1 MTMYS
6 GYNII
11 GGQQLVQEQS
21 KQHLLVLIS
30 DCCYTETACIY
41 NYLNSSKPHYPS
53 IWSVSEVLW
62 YMQPLSKHDQL
73 TLNPFISDVTTID
86 LMN

>member
-1 MTMYS
+1 MSMYA

-11 GGQQLVQEQS
+11 GGQQIVQEQS

-30 DCCYTETACIY
+30 DSCYTETACIY
-41 NYLNSSKPHYPS
+41 NYFSSSKTHYPS